1 MSIAT
6 FATPVVQTEM
16 YDGPLDLLL
25 HLVQRDGIDLCQLPL
40 VHITREYL
48 AALGAMQVVDLD
60 IAGEFL
66 VMAAT
71 LCELK
76 SRELLPGAPPMEQA
90 DEEDDPREALIRRII
105 RYQRY
110 RQAAEELRRGLQ
122 LDRDV
127 FVRPPQRLDLEERP
141 VEPGIDAIEL
151 CELYQRARRDA
162 AKPPPVHEVEREPLH
177 WRDTLVRVLETL
189 DGGQE
194 HPLDGLLATLPS
206 RPARIMAFLAVLE
219 LVRIRAVS
227 VHQREHLAPVLLRGL
242 LRADEVQLE
251 HIPEAM

>member
-6 FATPVVQTEM
+6 FASPVVQTEV

-25 HLVQRDGIDLCQLPL
+25 HLVQRDGIDLCKLPL

-48 AALGAMQVVDLD
+48 AALTQLQVVDLD

-76 SRELLPGAPPMEQA
+76 SRELLPGAAPMEQP

-110 RQAAEELRRGLQ
+110 RQAADELQRGLQ
-122 LDRDV
+122 LYRDV
-127 FVRPPQRLDLEERP
+127 FDRPPQRLEAGERP
-141 VEPGIDAIEL
+141 IEPGIDAIEL
-151 CELYQRARRDA
+151 CEMFHQ
-162 AKPPPVHEVEREPLH
+162 AKRLSERPPPVHEIEREPLR
-177 WRDTLVRVLETL
+177 WRDTLEHVLDTL
-189 DGGQE
+189 DDGCE
-194 HPLDGLLATLPS
+194 HPLEGLLAELPS
-206 RPARIMAFLAVLE
+206 RAARILAFLAVLE
-219 LVRIRAVS
+219 LCRVKAVA

-242 LRADEVQLE
+242 VSLAEAKLE
-251 HIPEAM
+251 HIPEAV

>member
-6 FATPVVQTEM
+6 FTGPVVQTEM

-25 HLVQRDGIDLCQLPL
+25 HLVHRDGIDLCKLPL

-48 AALGAMQVVDLD
+48 ATLTQLQVVDLD

-76 SRELLPGAPPMEQA
+76 SRELLPGASPL
-90 DEEDDPREALIRRII
+90 DEPDDEDDPREALIRRII

-110 RQAAEELRRGLQ
+110 RQAADELQRGLQ

-127 FVRPPQRLDLEERP
+127 FTRPPQRIESGERP
-141 VEPGIDAIEL
+141 IEPGIDAIEL
-151 CELYQRARRDA
+151 CELYHQAKRFAAR
-162 AKPPPVHEVEREPLH
+162 PEPVHEIEREPLR
-177 WRDTLVRVLETL
+177 WRDTLQHVLHTL
-189 DGGQE
+189 DDGSE
-194 HPLDGLLATLPS
+194 HPLDGLLAGLPS
-206 RPARIMAFLAVLE
+206 RAARILTFLAVLE
-219 LVRIRAVS
+219 LCRVQAVE

-242 LRADEVQLE
+242 MRSHEADLE

>member
-1 MSIAT
+1 MSVAT
-6 FATPVVQTEM
+6 FTGPVVRTEI

-25 HLVQRDGIDLCQLPL
+25 HLVQRDGIDLCKLPL

-48 AALGAMQVVDLD
+48 AALTTLQVVDLD
-60 IAGEFL
+60 MAGEFL

-76 SRELLPGAPPMEQA
+76 SRELLPGASLLEEP

-105 RYQRY
+105 RFQRY
-110 RQAAEELRRGLQ
+110 RQAAEELSRGLW

-127 FVRPPQRLDLEERP
+127 FARPLQRVQPGDRP
-141 VEPGIDAIEL
+141 IEPGIDAVEL
-151 CELYQRARRDA
+151 RGLYERARRRA
-162 AKPPPVHEVEREPLH
+162 ARPAPVHEIEREPLR
-177 WRDTLVRVLETL
+177 WRDTLHQVLQTL
-189 DGGQE
+189 DDGHE
-194 HPLDGLLATLPS
+194 RPLDSMLAELPS
-206 RPARIMAFLAVLE
+206 RPARILAFLAVLE
-219 LVRIRAVS
+219 LCRVRAVE

-242 LRADEVQLE
+242 VRAEQADLT